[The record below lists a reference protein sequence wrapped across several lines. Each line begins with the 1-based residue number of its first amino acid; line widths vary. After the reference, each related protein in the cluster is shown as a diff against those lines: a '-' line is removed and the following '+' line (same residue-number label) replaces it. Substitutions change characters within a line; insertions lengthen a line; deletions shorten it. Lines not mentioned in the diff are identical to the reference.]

1 MQVLISN
8 APEREGENKMETDC
22 KEIDI
27 NLEKLQR
34 NLVLALIIHDT
45 LTQAVQSA
53 RSRNSDFTYK
63 GLISN
68 KILYL

>member
-1 MQVLISN
+1 
-8 APEREGENKMETDC
+8 METDC

-63 GLISN
+63 GLISFTTI
-68 KILYL
+68 KK